1 MLVPTEYTSLQPAA
15 LKFSP
20 AIKALAFVFSV
31 IFHPVFIPVIAV
43 AYLAFIHQGYFI
55 GMPQK
60 EKVMILVRVGVNTLF
75 FPMITVLLLKGL
87 GFIKSI
93 MLRDKKDRIIPYA
106 SANIFYFWMF
116 LVFVNQPEVPKIT
129 TSFILGVFI
138 ASSLALILN
147 SFFKIS
153 MHALG
158 MGALAGL
165 LILIVFSGFPSG
177 TFLPLMIV
185 LLLSGIVCSS
195 RLVLSDHTLFDINSG
210 FVIGVLC
217 QVVAGYFIGA

>member
-1 MLVPTEYTSLQPAA
+1 MIVPQEYTNPQPT
-15 LKFSP
+15 
-20 AIKALAFVFSV
+20 AIRYSFVIRALAFVFSV
-31 IFHPVFIPVIAV
+31 IFHPIFIPVIAV
-43 AYLAFIHQGYFI
+43 AYLAFIHQGNFI

-93 MLRDKKDRIIPYA
+93 FLKDKKDRIIPYVA
-106 SANIFYFWMF
+106 ANIFYFWMF

-129 TSFILGVFI
+129 TSFILGIFL

-153 MHALG
+153 MHAIG
-158 MGALAGL
+158 MGALTGL
-165 LILIVFSGFPSG
+165 LILIVFSGFPSS

-185 LLLSGIVCSS
+185 LFLSGVVCSS
-195 RLVLSDHTLFDINSG
+195 RLVLSDHTMFDINVG
-210 FVIGVLC
+210 FMTGVIC
-217 QVVAGYFIGA
+217 QFVAGYFIGT

>member
-1 MLVPTEYTSLQPAA
+1 MIVPQEYTTPQPAA
-15 LKFSP
+15 
-20 AIKALAFVFSV
+20 IKYSFFIRALAFVFSV
-31 IFHPVFIPVIAV
+31 VFHPIIIPVLAV

-55 GMPQK
+55 GIPQK
-60 EKVMILVRVGVNTLF
+60 DKVMILVRVGVNTLF
-75 FPMITVLLLKGL
+75 FPLITVLLLKGL

-93 MLRDKKDRIIPYA
+93 FLKDSRDRIIPYVA
-106 SANIFYFWMF
+106 ANIFYFWMF

-129 TSFILGVFI
+129 TSFILGIFI

-158 MGALAGL
+158 MGALTGL

-185 LLLSGIVCSS
+185 LFLSGIVCSS
-195 RLVLSDHTLFDINSG
+195 RLVLSDHTLFDINVG

-217 QVVAGYFIGA
+217 QVIAGYFIGT